1 MKKVLKW
8 VGFAFGGVI
17 AVVIAA
23 VAFAALTAEKKLQYP
38 DTPYPKIAASKDA
51 EVIARGKYLVYG
63 PAHCAQCHTTDDR
76 TKPELVKTEPLHG
89 GLAFEMGPLGNRYG
103 RNLTSDEATGIGKLT
118 DEQVARVI
126 RTGVLPSGEV
136 SFFMK
141 IAAANPSDE
150 DLVAILSYLRSV
162 EPVSREV
169 PKGEWFLFGKILVK
183 YAFPAFEPRPL
194 EGPKHVPPA
203 PSGEPSVERGEYLA
217 ENLMLCVGCHTAF
230 DMSTFQAS
238 GPKAGG
244 GTPEASHDPKDSHM
258 EFATPN
264 LTSHPTGVT
273 GKMDEEMFLARMKAG
288 RSIET
293 SIMPWESFQQ
303 TTESDLRS
311 VYRYLK
317 SLPPVD
323 HDNGPVYREIGS
335 FKSAKSAS

>member
-1 MKKVLKW
+1 MKKILKW
-8 VGFAFGGVI
+8 VGVAFG
-17 AVVIAA
+17 AVVVLVVAA
-23 VAFAALTAEKKLQYP
+23 VLFAVVTAEQKLFHP
-38 DTPYPKIAASKDA
+38 DTPYPKLAASTDP

-89 GLAFEMGPLGNRYG
+89 GLEFAMGPIATTYG
-103 RNLTSDEATGIGKLT
+103 RNLTSDKKTGIGDLT
-118 DEQVARVI
+118 DEQVARTI
-126 RTGVLPSGEV
+126 RTGVLPDGSI
-136 SFFMK
+136 SFFMRV
-141 IAAANPSDE
+141 AAARPSDE

-162 EPVSREV
+162 EPVERDV
-169 PKGEWFLFGKILVK
+169 KKGEWHLMGKVLLK
-183 YAFPAFEPRPL
+183 YAFPPLGPRPQ
-194 EGPKHVPPA
+194 EGPAHVPP
-203 PSGEPSVERGEYLA
+203 SEEPSVERGQYLA
-217 ENLMLCVGCHTAF
+217 ENLMLCVDCHTAF
-230 DMSTFQAS
+230 DMGTMQFT

-244 GTPEASHDPKDSHM
+244 GIPEASHDPKDSHM

-273 GKMDEEMFLARMKAG
+273 GKMDEEMFLARMQAG
-288 RSIET
+288 RAIAT

-323 HDNGPVYREIGS
+323 HDTGPVYREIGS
-335 FKSAKSAS
+335 FKKPAS